1 MAVPFRDSDEFFFE
15 PIRHSQKLL
24 LIGRVMGFAT
34 GRKNTFGGG
43 VELNCVSS
51 LNMLLGCKALGLV
64 CVRLAS
70 AAARILSLM
79 VRSSSL
85 TATWLAL
92 VKARLVVDGS
102 ATQVTDRETSGIWP
116 SSVVAGISRWVIGT
130 AVACRDN
137 VHQSFNSDRMYD
149 TVSL

>member
-1 MAVPFRDSDEFFFE
+1 
-15 PIRHSQKLL
+15 
-24 LIGRVMGFAT
+24 MGFAT

-51 LNMLLGCKALGLV
+51 LNMLLGCKAFGLV

-85 TATWLAL
+85 TAT
-92 VKARLVVDGS
+92 KARLVVDGF